1 MMGQYRRTAAF
12 DEEEFE
18 DDLVVMNTR
27 TQAVV
32 TINGTARVVWEALAE
47 GASLDDLVALFAEAF
62 PDTDPKALRRD
73 VADILARLEEAE
85 LAVVADD
92 DG

>member
-1 MMGQYRRTAAF
+1 MMEKYQRTDAF

-27 TQAVV
+27 TLAVV
-32 TINGTARVVWEALAE
+32 TLNGTARVVWEALAD
-47 GASLDDLVALFAEAF
+47 GASHDDLVALFAEAF
-62 PDTDPKALRRD
+62 PDTDPKALERD

-85 LAVVADD
+85 LAVVAGD

>member
-1 MMGQYRRTAAF
+1 MMEKYQRTDAF

-32 TINGTARVVWEALAE
+32 ALNGTARVVWEALAE
-47 GASLDDLVALFAEAF
+47 GATHDDLVALFVEAF
-62 PDTDPKALRRD
+62 PDTDPKALERD
-73 VADILARLEEAE
+73 VADILARLEKAE
-85 LAVVADD
+85 LVAVAGD

>member
-1 MMGQYRRTAAF
+1 MMEKYQRTDAF

-32 TINGTARVVWEALAE
+32 ALNGTARVVWEALAE
-47 GASLDDLVALFAEAF
+47 GASRDDLAALLAELF
-62 PDTDPKALRRD
+62 PNADPDVLARD
-73 VADILARLEEAE
+73 VAVILARLEEAE
-85 LAVVADD
+85 LVAVANDED
-92 DG
+92 